1 MPTAQ
6 ARRHNLRR
14 GEVESQTVNL
24 SRISRAEVTAVIAGF
39 ILVVSLFLP
48 WYSLGTG
55 PDVARGQEPEAWACG
70 IGDASCTGFETFQTL
85 RWFWIV
91 VGLAPLVL
99 TFLAVRGVET
109 SWPRGEMT
117 AIIGLIAF
125 VFIFFN
131 GLIDRPSARDIQVH
145 LTWGYFL
152 ALLSSLTVFAAG
164 AVGSLDHGGGAPR
177 RPPGSFG

>member
-1 MPTAQ
+1 MIRP
-6 ARRHNLRR
+6 
-14 GEVESQTVNL
+14 GKVESLEVNP
-24 SRISRAEVTAVIAGF
+24 SRISRAEITAVVAGF
-39 ILVVSLFLP
+39 ILVLSLFLP
-48 WYSLGTG
+48 WYSLGSG
-55 PDVARGQEPEAWACG
+55 PDIARGQEPAAWACG
-70 IGDASCTGFETFQTL
+70 IGDNSCTGFETFQTL

-125 VFIFFN
+125 VLIFFN
-131 GLIDRPSARDIQVH
+131 GLIDRPSGRDIQIG
-145 LTWGYFL
+145 LTWGYFV
-152 ALLSSLTVFAAG
+152 ALFSSFTVFAAG
-164 AVGSLDHGGGAPR
+164 AWGSLDHGGGAPR

>member
-1 MPTAQ
+1 VDP
-6 ARRHNLRR
+6 
-14 GEVESQTVNL
+14 
-24 SRISRAEVTAVIAGF
+24 SRISRAEITAVVAGF
-39 ILVVSLFLP
+39 VLVLSLFLP
-48 WYSLGTG
+48 WYSLGSG
-55 PDVARGQEPEAWACG
+55 PDVARGQEPAAWACG
-70 IGDASCTGFETFQTL
+70 IGDNTCTAFETFQTL
-85 RWFWIV
+85 RWFWLV
-91 VGLAPLVL
+91 AGLAPLVL
-99 TFLAVRGVET
+99 TFFAVRGVET

-125 VFIFFN
+125 VLIVFN
-131 GLIDRPSARDIQVH
+131 GLIDRPSGRDIQVH

>member
-1 MPTAQ
+1 
-6 ARRHNLRR
+6 
-14 GEVESQTVNL
+14 
-24 SRISRAEVTAVIAGF
+24 
-39 ILVVSLFLP
+39 
-48 WYSLGTG
+48 
-55 PDVARGQEPEAWACG
+55 
-70 IGDASCTGFETFQTL
+70 
-85 RWFWIV
+85 
-91 VGLAPLVL
+91 LVL
-99 TFLAVRGVET
+99 TFFAVRGVET

-125 VFIFFN
+125 VLIVFN
-131 GLIDRPSARDIQVH
+131 GLIDRPSGRDIQVH